1 MYIKKK
7 RRSTSLT
14 HETDADGGYTD
25 DPMRA
30 APKKRSRFLI
40 FFLLAI
46 SLIGGTSALQIS
58 LGTGRIEFG
67 QYVRVVT
74 ACDDFIQ
81 IQGVAGTGG
90 DVDKVKIINVN
101 GLDTQSC
108 NGKTITIKA
117 YTDGNATALNLYS
130 YTFGDTLNFVDNLSL
145 KVVSEVLT
153 LNNAPTPDDSDS
165 SRTISYNSETGV
177 YSVTFATP
185 IATVASVNTWTL
197 QTSNT

>member
-1 MYIKKK
+1 M
-7 RRSTSLT
+7 T

-40 FFLLAI
+40 FFILAI

-58 LGTGRIEFG
+58 LGTGSIEFG

-90 DVDKVKIINVN
+90 DIDKVKIINVN
-101 GLDTQSC
+101 GLDTKSC

-117 YTDGNATALNLYS
+117 YTTGSAAALNLYS
-130 YTFGDTLNFVDNLSL
+130 YPYPSESNLNSVDNLSL

-153 LNNAPTPDDSDS
+153 LNNVPTPNDSGS
-165 SRTISYNSETGV
+165 SRTISFNSETGV
-177 YSVTFATP
+177 YSVTFTKP

-197 QTSNT
+197 QTSNP

>member
-117 YTDGNATALNLYS
+117 YTNGNATALNLYS

-145 KVVSEVLT
+145 KVTSALVPSTKTSTVRPSFVSTSTTNMSASEEYPESIT
-153 LNNAPTPDDSDS
+153 LPSN
-165 SRTISYNSETGV
+165 IS
-177 YSVTFATP
+177 
-185 IATVASVNTWTL
+185 
-197 QTSNT
+197 

>member
-1 MYIKKK
+1 MSDEIQG
-7 RRSTSLT
+7 
-14 HETDADGGYTD
+14 DGGYTD

-40 FFLLAI
+40 FFILAI

-58 LGTGRIEFG
+58 LGTGSIEFG

-81 IQGVAGTGG
+81 LQGVAGTG
-90 DVDKVKIINVN
+90 DDINKVKIINVN

-117 YTDGNATALNLYS
+117 YTTGNASALNLYS
-130 YTFGDTLNFVDNLSL
+130 YADSGTVYSVDNLSL
-145 KVVSEVLT
+145 KVVNEVLT
-153 LNNAPTPDDSDS
+153 LNNASTPNDSGA
-165 SRTISYNSETGV
+165 SRTISFNSETGV
-177 YSVTFATP
+177 YSVTFETP
-185 IATVASVNTWTL
+185 IATVASVDTWIL

>member
-1 MYIKKK
+1 
-7 RRSTSLT
+7 LT

-25 DPMRA
+25 DPMQA
-30 APKKRSRFLI
+30 APKKRSKFLI
-40 FFLLAI
+40 FFLLAV

-58 LGTGRIEFG
+58 LGTGSIEFG

-81 IQGVAGTGG
+81 IQGVAGTETEIE
-90 DVDKVKIINVN
+90 KVKIINVN

-117 YTDGNATALNLYS
+117 YTTGNAAALNLYS
-130 YTFGDTLNFVDNLSL
+130 YTFGDNLNSVDNLSL
-145 KVVSEVLT
+145 KVVNEVLE
-153 LNNAPTPDDSDS
+153 LNNVPTPNDSSS
-165 SRTISYNSETGV
+165 SRTISFNSGTGV

-185 IATVASVNTWTL
+185 IATVGSVNTWTL
-197 QTSNT
+197 QTSHP

>member
-1 MYIKKK
+1 
-7 RRSTSLT
+7 LT

-58 LGTGRIEFG
+58 LGTGSIEFG

-81 IQGVAGTGG
+81 IQGVAGTETEIE
-90 DVDKVKIINVN
+90 KVKIINVN

-117 YTDGNATALNLYS
+117 YTTGNAAALNLYS
-130 YTFGDTLNFVDNLSL
+130 YTFGGNLNSVDNLSL
-145 KVVSEVLT
+145 KVVNEVLE
-153 LNNAPTPDDSDS
+153 LNNVPTPNDSGS
-165 SRTISYNSETGV
+165 SRTISFNSETGV
-177 YSVTFATP
+177 YSVTFTNP
-185 IATVASVNTWTL
+185 IATVVSVNTWTL
-197 QTSNT
+197 QTSNP